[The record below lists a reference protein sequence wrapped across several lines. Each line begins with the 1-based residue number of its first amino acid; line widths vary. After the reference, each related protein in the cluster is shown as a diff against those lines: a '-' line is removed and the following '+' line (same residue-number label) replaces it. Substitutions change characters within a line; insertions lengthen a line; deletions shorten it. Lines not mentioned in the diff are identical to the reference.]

1 MIQAV
6 NHEVAIKSR
15 RTGTSSNGQ
24 RRWYTDLIGKQK
36 VDQVEDGPQ
45 SHYTEMDVN
54 GVIVPHFHQVSQFQ
68 IFVSGTGSIGRN
80 ALPLIGLHYADH
92 HTAYGP
98 INAGP
103 NGLGLFTLRAQSD
116 PGAIYL
122 SKPGYK
128 EKLKPSK
135 KRYLLAENIAL
146 STECVLQHR
155 AEVTLESV
163 LDKDA
168 DTSDGLGA
176 GMLRMGAGMKATGP
190 DPRLTGG
197 QYYLVLNGSMQLG
210 GENYPTWSLAFAD
223 RTDAPVEVGAGPGG
237 LEALVLSFPRLEV

>member
-6 NHEVAIKSR
+6 NHDIAVKSR

-24 RRWYTDLIGKQK
+24 RRWYTDLIGDQK
-36 VDQVEDGPQ
+36 VDQVQDGPQ
-45 SHYTEMDVN
+45 SHYTEMDAN

-68 IFVSGTGSIGRN
+68 IMVSGTGSIGRN

-103 NGLGLFTLRAQSD
+103 YGLGLFTLRARSD

-122 SKPGYK
+122 AKPGYK
-128 EKLKPSK
+128 DFLKPSK

-146 STECVLQHR
+146 STECVLEHR
-155 AEVTLESV
+155 GKATLESV
-163 LDKDA
+163 LEKDA

-176 GMLRMGAGMKATGP
+176 SMLRMGAGLKTTGP
-190 DPRLTGG
+190 DPRTTGG
-197 QYYLVLNGSMQLG
+197 LYYLMLNGSMVLNDM
-210 GENYPTWSLAFAD
+210 NYPTWSLVYAN
-223 RTDAPVEVGAGPGG
+223 RTDVPFEVAAGPQG
-237 LEALVLSFPRLEV
+237 LEALVLSFPRFDS